1 MNVRQLEAFCKTMET
16 GSMSEAARVLGVTQP
31 AISKSIRLLE
41 RNLGLNLFKR
51 VGDRLYPSMEAQRLY
66 PSARRIF
73 EELQSTADL
82 SRRLRT
88 AEAGTLRIAATY
100 SVTATYVSEAMA
112 AFHRLRPLVN
122 VHFMALPPRQI
133 VDLVASRAMDA
144 GFLYEPITVP
154 QVRRIPLCS
163 VQMICALPRHHHLGD
178 KEVIDGHDLA
188 RETLIS
194 FSEEAYGGSLLKRQ
208 CALAGMPWNVGIT
221 VNQTAVAMRM
231 VADRIGVAVIDSL
244 ALNSDV
250 AKSIIIKPFR
260 PLSILHVSAI
270 VPEHGPRS
278 RLAQE
283 FIECLAAI
291 ARREAGNASGFHSI
305 AETP

>member
-16 GSMSEAARVLGVTQP
+16 GSMSEAARTLGVTQP

-41 RNLGLNLFKR
+41 RTLGLNLFKR

-82 SRRLRT
+82 SRRLRA
-88 AEAGTLRIAATY
+88 AEAGTLKIAATY
-100 SVTATYVSEAMA
+100 SITATYVSEAMA
-112 AFHRLRPLVN
+112 AFHRQRPLVN

-133 VDLVASRAMDA
+133 VDLVASRRVDA
-144 GFLYEPITVP
+144 GFLYEPIVVP
-154 QVRRIPLCS
+154 QVRRIALCS
-163 VQMICALPRHHHLGD
+163 VEMICALPRHHHLAG
-178 KEVIDGHDLA
+178 KEIIDGHDLA

-194 FSEEAYGGSLLKRQ
+194 FSAEAYGGSLLKRH
-208 CALAGMPWNVGIT
+208 CEAAGMPWNVGIT

-244 ALNSDV
+244 ALNSDI
-250 AKSIIIKPFR
+250 AKGLVIKPFR
-260 PLSILHVSAI
+260 PLSVLDVSAI
-270 VPEHGPRS
+270 VPEYGPHS

-283 FIECLAAI
+283 FIDSLAAI
-291 ARREAGNASGFHSI
+291 AKREAGNAAGFHSI
-305 AETP
+305 AGEP

>member
-41 RNLGLNLFKR
+41 SNLGLDLFKR

-66 PSARRIF
+66 PSARRVF

-100 SVTATYVSEAMA
+100 SITATYVSEAMA

-133 VDLVASRAMDA
+133 VDLVASRTMDA

-154 QVRRIPLCS
+154 KVCRMPLCS
-163 VQMICALPRHHHLGD
+163 VQVICGLPRHHHLAG
-178 KEVIDGHDLA
+178 KEIIDGHDLA

-194 FSEEAYGGSLLKRQ
+194 FSDETYGGSLLKRQ
-208 CALAGMPWNVGIT
+208 CESAGMPWHVGIT
-221 VNQTAVAMRM
+221 VNQTTVAMRM
-231 VADRIGVAVIDSL
+231 VADGIGVAVVDSL
-244 ALNSDV
+244 GLNSEIARNIV
-250 AKSIIIKPFR
+250 IKPFR
-260 PLSILHVSAI
+260 PLSILHVGAI
-270 VPEHGPRS
+270 VPEDGPTS
-278 RLAQE
+278 RLRQE
-283 FIECLAAI
+283 FVDCVAAI
-291 ARREAGNASGFHSI
+291 AKRQAGNAGGFHSN
-305 AETP
+305 AEQI